1 MKQKGLCGVLIHAAV
16 ALIIML
22 IFSQIGWMFRLAQF
36 YAIFQSPF
44 FTVPYDVN
52 YFAYE
57 LLLATAAILF
67 LVYNFRHPVWRMGG
81 ILLLTQVVLSIVWYI
96 ARKIIISHDNWYLI
110 QPYANW
116 IYLLIVL
123 IFCVSIIMIARS
135 YHYGGML
142 VMTIIATVCNM
153 LGVTWALCCQYIPS
167 IPETVVTIFDGFH
180 VFLSSLFVII
190 FLFMWAHRARRS

>member
-1 MKQKGLCGVLIHAAV
+1 MKQKGLCGVLIPAAV

-22 IFSQIGWMFRLAQF
+22 IFSQIGWVFRLMQS
-36 YAIFQSPF
+36 YTIFQSPYF
-44 FTVPYDVN
+44 AVPNEVN

-57 LLLATAAILF
+57 LLLAVAAILF
-67 LVYNFRHPVWRMGG
+67 IVYNFRQPVWRMGG

-96 ARKIIISHDNWYLI
+96 ARTIVLIQGNWFLI

-116 IYLLIVL
+116 INLLIVL
-123 IFCVSIIMIARS
+123 IFCISIIMIARS
-135 YHYGGML
+135 YHFGGM
-142 VMTIIATVCNM
+142 MAMAIIATVCNL

-190 FLFMWAHRARRS
+190 FLFIWAHRARRS